1 MIWPTE
7 VPFFLSQRWAL
18 LSKVSVFR
26 IIFLRSNFFSLV
38 FLCID
43 PVASGVSPRFF
54 SLGPRPILYFNCI
67 CSWLVNN
74 LEVSFWP
81 TSISNIYEVYRC
93 YIYIFTKPHPVEL
106 SFSGQLPSLT
116 FAWRP
121 SLILITWRLQC
132 LCACCFPPPCLH
144 LLLFYQ
150 LIISTL
156 KVTHLKSGKRQCNFW
171 TIHCF
176 LLKKGLKYPVL
187 LSVSG
192 IRPSDWAPRHCCSE
206 SAVGKG
212 EPPGGITCQ

>member
-1 MIWPTE
+1 MLGWDFEDEVWLRFVFELLIWPNRLLWKDE
-7 VPFFLSQRWAL
+7 LNPRVRCAFGNVLMYRPSWIWSYSRIGQFL
-18 LSKVSVFR
+18 
-26 IIFLRSNFFSLV
+26 
-38 FLCID
+38 
-43 PVASGVSPRFF
+43 

-121 SLILITWRLQC
+121 SLILITWRLQPLL
-132 LCACCFPPPCLH
+132 LCACCFSPPCLH
-144 LLLFYQ
+144 LLLFCQ

-156 KVTHLKSGKRQCNFW
+156 KVTHLKSGKTQCNFW
-171 TIHCF
+171 TINWF
-176 LLKKGLKYPVL
+176 SVEKKKN
-187 LSVSG
+187 
-192 IRPSDWAPRHCCSE
+192 I
-206 SAVGKG
+206 
-212 EPPGGITCQ
+212 

>member
-1 MIWPTE
+1 MYRPSWIWSYSRIGQ
-7 VPFFLSQRWAL
+7 FL
-18 LSKVSVFR
+18 
-26 IIFLRSNFFSLV
+26 
-38 FLCID
+38 
-43 PVASGVSPRFF
+43 

-121 SLILITWRLQC
+121 SLILITWRLQPLL
-132 LCACCFPPPCLH
+132 LCACCFSPPCLH
-144 LLLFYQ
+144 LLLFCQ

-156 KVTHLKSGKRQCNFW
+156 KVTHLKSGKRQWNFW
-171 TIHCF
+171 TINCF
-176 LLKKGLKYPVL
+176 LLKKRTKISSATFCLWNTTIRLGPHTLLFRISCWQGRATGRTHLPVDQ
-187 LSVSG
+187 VSDKL
-192 IRPSDWAPRHCCSE
+192 RS
-206 SAVGKG
+206 
-212 EPPGGITCQ
+212 